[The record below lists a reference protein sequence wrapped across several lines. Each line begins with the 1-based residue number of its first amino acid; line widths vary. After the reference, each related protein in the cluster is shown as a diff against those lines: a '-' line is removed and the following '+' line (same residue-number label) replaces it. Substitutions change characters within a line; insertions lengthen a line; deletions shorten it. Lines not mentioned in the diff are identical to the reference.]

1 MLSRERMREVVLE
14 HVEAENVND
23 PGRVLATY
31 SRENP
36 VFEDV
41 PAGVRYAGGEN
52 IVGNYRHLWDGFP
65 DLRREITRWTFGED
79 AVVIELTLSGKH
91 EGSSG
96 AARQRLKEPARHR
109 PLPVRR
115 GGPHPAGDSLLRRAD
130 VHAAAGHRA
139 RHVKVTAEVSSSLT
153 RYGDRAVI
161 GDTTR
166 KAGHCCRGVRR

>member
-1 MLSRERMREVVLE
+1 MLPKELMREVVLE

-41 PAGVRYAGGEN
+41 PSGVRYVGGER

-65 DLRREITRWTFGED
+65 GLNREITRWTFGED

-91 EGSSG
+91 EGSFRG
-96 AARQRLKEPARHR
+96 IAATGRDASLRVIAHFQFDPEGRIQQETAYY
-109 PLPVRR
+109 
-115 GGPHPAGDSLLRRAD
+115 DSLTFMRQLGIAP
-130 VHAAAGHRA
+130 GP
-139 RHVKVTAEVSSSLT
+139 
-153 RYGDRAVI
+153 
-161 GDTTR
+161 
-166 KAGHCCRGVRR
+166 